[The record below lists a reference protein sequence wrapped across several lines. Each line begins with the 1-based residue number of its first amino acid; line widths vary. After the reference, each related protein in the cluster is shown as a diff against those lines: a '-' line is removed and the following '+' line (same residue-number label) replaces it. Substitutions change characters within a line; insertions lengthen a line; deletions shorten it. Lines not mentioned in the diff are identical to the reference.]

1 MATYWHAPLYHHEND
16 ERQAGLAI
24 MLTSIM
30 SVVITA
36 LIVAAVLSMRACS
49 V

>member
-1 MATYWHAPLYHHEND
+1 MALEYHEND
-16 ERQAGLAI
+16 ERVAT
-24 MLTSIM
+24 LTIVLTAIM
-30 SVVITA
+30 SVITTA